1 MRVLTDAAGCGR
13 HGLAGV
19 ELYGRALLDTGNG
32 AHTIITRSFAERLD
46 LIDSAGLPRMLA
58 GSARHVTARGVV
70 AGAEEEQWV
79 LPRVKFEIGGITL
92 TSDMTVGADGGIE
105 GDGGHGPDVLV
116 SMGDIQALV
125 AMGADFSPV
134 RTMWNGRTG
143 EYSS

>member
-1 MRVLTDAAGCGR
+1 M
-13 HGLAGV
+13 

-79 LPRVKFEIGGITL
+79 LPRGAGPRAAGTPQAHPEEVREDWRGLRRGGA
-92 TSDMTVGADGGIE
+92 MEARRAQC
-105 GDGGHGPDVLV
+105 VL
-116 SMGDIQALV
+116 AL
-125 AMGADFSPV
+125 
-134 RTMWNGRTG
+134 R
-143 EYSS
+143 